1 VNLDGPVRAADT
13 AGSGDAAV
21 TLSFSAWSEGLV
33 SSTTH
38 TLAVLPPKPGPKAEP
53 VAANLSGSLI
63 QPDRKASVWGI
74 EFSKDGKHLLT
85 AGYPSGIV
93 QIWDWT
99 ANSVVRRI
107 DTPPG
112 LRGSAEYALIS
123 PDWKTLY
130 VPVEKRTVKQSERD
144 GKRIARVEQ
153 TGEIRTWDLTT
164 GKEKDPIKPAEGTSP
179 SYAKLS
185 PDGRFLTFV
194 QRPGYEAGQGQ
205 TPKDTTIICEVDTGK
220 KSKLCDGYGV
230 PVFAPDGKTVTVS
243 VNEYEAKKFVVKLFD
258 VATGKELAKL
268 DCPEKDRN
276 FSLDGFSPD
285 GSLIVVSLG
294 GKLGA
299 PREVWFRDGKTLEDR
314 GRFIGDGDPKG
325 YGWGAGK
332 FSPDSR
338 HYVVFDGKG
347 KGHVWDIGGKKVTR
361 TLDIGVNAWR
371 LVFSPNGTTLAVAW
385 APKGDEDQE
394 GARDPDP
401 RDLQQPRVTLFDL
414 AGTKPPRVLIAPH
427 GYVGGL
433 AFSPDGKTLAFGGA
447 GAVHLFDLTK

>member
-1 VNLDGPVRAADT
+1 MNLDGPVRAADT
-13 AGSGDAAV
+13 AGSGDATV
-21 TLSFSAWSEGLV
+21 TLSFSAWSEGHV
-33 SSTTH
+33 SATTH
-38 TLAVLPPKPGPKAEP
+38 TLAVLPPKPGTKDEP
-53 VAANLSGSLI
+53 VAANLIGSLI

-153 TGEIRTWDLTT
+153 SGEIRIWDLST

-179 SYAKLS
+179 TYAKLS
-185 PDGRFLTFV
+185 PDGRFLIYI
-194 QRPGYEAGQGQ
+194 QRSGYEAGQLQ
-205 TPKDTTIICEVDTGK
+205 KDTTIICDLEGGK
-220 KSKLCDGYGV
+220 KSKLCDGYGTT
-230 PVFAPDGKTVTVS
+230 VFAPDGKTVAVD
-243 VNEYEAKKFVVKLFD
+243 VNDYETKTDVLKLFD
-258 VATGKELAKL
+258 VVTGKELAKL
-268 DCPEKDRN
+268 ACPEKDLSFSLRG
-276 FSLDGFSPD
+276 FSLDG
-285 GSLIVVSLG
+285 SLIAVCPG

-299 PREVWFRDGKTLEDR
+299 PHEVWFRDGKTLEDR
-314 GRFIGDGDPKG
+314 GRFIGDADPKG
-325 YGWGAGK
+325 YGWAGGK
-332 FSPDSR
+332 FTPDSR

-347 KGHVWDIGGKKVTR
+347 KGHVWDIGGKKVSR

-385 APKGDEDQE
+385 APKGDEDQD

-433 AFSPDGKTLAFGGA
+433 AFSPDSKTLAFGGT